1 MTSMRRN
8 GLLVLLL
15 AVAVG
20 ASGCSTASKI
30 GQLNPFHKSDAGPA
44 EKASEGQRVS
54 IVAFDEKIEPAEGLK
69 GADFFLPDPKPITEW
84 ALPGG
89 TPEQSLENVAAG
101 GGLNVAWRKPFGQK
115 TTRSF
120 HITAP
125 PVAVNGKIYVMD
137 GEATVSAHDATSGN
151 QVWKVDLR
159 PKNKRDKEAFG
170 GGIAIADG
178 KLYVASGYRF
188 VAALNA
194 DTGALLWRK
203 PTEEP
208 IHAAPTVVG
217 GRMFVVAIDN
227 TLLTFDAA
235 TGAEGWTYQALSESA
250 RILAASSPAVSGD
263 TVVASFG
270 SGELVALRTTNGNDL
285 WNEALSRAS
294 RTNALSEI
302 RDIPGRPVIYQGDV
316 FAVSHSGVFAATD
329 MRTGQARWSLPVTGV
344 SSPWA
349 AGDVVYVIDKLGKV
363 YCVSRETGQ
372 VYWIHDLGAGRAK
385 IKKSLISVPSFGK
398 KSAKQPKNVIR
409 PLWSSPILANGKLI
423 TASDSGELVA
433 MNAKTGAEEKSVKLG
448 QPVLIGPIALNG
460 TLYVVTDQAQLIAL
474 R

>member
-1 MTSMRRN
+1 MTSMSRN

-20 ASGCSTASKI
+20 AAGCSTVSKI
-30 GQLNPFHKSDAGPA
+30 GALNPFHKSDDGPK

-54 IVAFDEKIEPAEGLK
+54 IVAFDEKIEPAVGLK
-69 GADFFLPDPKPITEW
+69 GADFFLPDPKPVTDW
-84 ALPGG
+84 SLPGG

-115 TTRSF
+115 TTVSA

-125 PVAVNGKIYVMD
+125 PIAANGKVYVMD
-137 GEATVSAHDATSGN
+137 GQATVSAHDAATGN
-151 QVWKVDLR
+151 QVWKADLR

-178 KLYVASGYRF
+178 KLYVASGYRV

-194 DTGALLWRK
+194 ETGAVIWRK
-203 PTEEP
+203 STEEP

-217 GRMFVVAIDN
+217 GRIFVVAIDN

-235 TGAEGWTYQALSESA
+235 TGADGWTYQALSESA

-344 SSPWA
+344 TSPWA

-372 VYWIHDLGAGRAK
+372 VYWIHDLGVGRAK
-385 IKKSLISVPSFGK
+385 LKKSLVSMPHFGK
-398 KSAKQPKNVIR
+398 AKAPTKNIIR

-433 MNAKTGAEEKSVKLG
+433 INAKTGAEEKSVKLG